1 MQRSTHQVEERTK
14 QIGEVLKRL
23 FLQWL
28 VSIGLLVSVVVVAFG
43 TPVPAHPPHTKQSV
57 RVVALST
64 TTTTTEPAPTTT
76 TTAPIAASIYQAWTR
91 VADCEEGG
99 WIGSSGSAYPDSL
112 GITAQNWYAFGGGSD
127 TSPEA
132 QIAVA
137 ERFRAE
143 YGMAIPDQ
151 GGCAAW

>member
-1 MQRSTHQVEERTK
+1 M
-14 QIGEVLKRL
+14 KRL
-23 FLQWL
+23 FIIGM
-28 VSIGLLVSVVVVAFG
+28 VAIGLIVGGQSHADVRK
-43 TPVPAHPPHTKQSV
+43 HPPHTKQSV

-76 TTAPIAASIYQAWTR
+76 TTAPIAASIYQTWTR

-127 TSPEA
+127 TSPGA
-132 QIAVA
+132 QIVVA
-137 ERFRAE
+137 ERFRAA

-151 GGCAAW
+151 GGCGAW